1 MQYMLCGPPTRPTR
15 ASLLFGG
22 VYVLDVAT
30 LDDAVPWTKRMPF
43 TDGTKIEIRRV
54 TAIDEIATGG
64 AGRGARQL
72 AAVRHVAAHDR
83 AARWLNRAPWCAAIG
98 SRVAGQLP
106 VTTSGGS
113 CQPMNTSTT
122 CRS

>member
-54 TAIDEIATGG
+54 TAIDEMPQEALAEALVSWPRSGTWLLTTARL
-64 AGRGARQL
+64 AG
-72 AAVRHVAAHDR
+72 
-83 AARWLNRAPWCAAIG
+83 
-98 SRVAGQLP
+98 
-106 VTTSGGS
+106 
-113 CQPMNTSTT
+113 
-122 CRS
+122 